1 MLVFYILARQLIKLA
16 KLNLRQ
22 SSQAN
27 SVNGIEL
34 KWFRDYYFNH
44 KVQIIHNKYLSESK
58 PLLSGVPQGSIL
70 GLLLFIIFF
79 NDIVLE
85 LKQSK
90 IIKSA
95 DNTVIFFADEDYI

>member
-16 KLNLRQ
+16 MLNLRQ

-44 KVQIIHNKYLSESK
+44 KIQIIHSKCLSESK

-85 LKQSK
+85 LNQSK